1 MSRITHWVAM
11 VLVLLMAPTGH
22 GDNRFW
28 LGGQRSARVL
38 GMGGCYTANTRAGEA
53 HLFNPAGLRL
63 QHSRLPFILTVDP
76 LVLALPP
83 DLAGDDHSSYADALP
98 GLAGIRGLYLGNAHV
113 GLGLVPAEYV
123 PGGFEELEDT
133 PATGTVEP
141 ERFTPSV
148 VFAVCLDERISLG
161 LAGSYRWDE
170 RHLNRRLSVS
180 YGLLVRVNKVMDVGA
195 VAVNLGGDGQ
205 ATDRRWLDRVD
216 DRTINVGLSWYPMG
230 RSDLALGNDAV
241 SGNRDL
247 QLKISSDIRNVTQE
261 GQGFNSQE
269 MHLGASLAFRE
280 LIEVR
285 SGVYW
290 PEDPQFVSQAPVR
303 SLSVGVLRGSLR
315 RLSRQPLPFDTLL
328 DLTWMD
334 NPRITRG
341 NGLFIASMALG
352 F

>member
-1 MSRITHWVAM
+1 MAVA
-11 VLVLLMAPTGH
+11 LGLLMARAGLA
-22 GDNRFW
+22 DNRFW

-63 QHSRLPFILTVDP
+63 QHSRLPFIVTLDP
-76 LVLALPP
+76 LAMAFPP
-83 DLAGDDHSSYADALP
+83 EILGDDRSSYADALP
-98 GLAGIRGLYLGNAHV
+98 GLAAVRGIYLGNEHV

-123 PGGFEELEDT
+123 PGGFEELKDT
-133 PATGTVEP
+133 PEAGICEP
-141 ERFTPSV
+141 ERFTPSM

-170 RHLNRRLSVS
+170 RHRNRRLSVS

-205 ATDRRWLDRVD
+205 APDRRWLDRVD

-230 RSDLALGNDAV
+230 RSDLALGNDEV

-269 MHLGASLAFRE
+269 MHLGASVTFRE

-290 PEDPQFVSQAPVR
+290 PKDPQFTSQAPVR

-328 DLTWMD
+328 DVTWMD
-334 NPRITRG
+334 NPLLTRG
-341 NGLFIASMALG
+341 NGLLIASMALG